1 MNIARRFFSRL
12 GAWPAW
18 LALTLLLPV
27 IAGGEAATGKRPVS
41 TVRGYLVDMVCV
53 REEAGKLPDL
63 GPKHSRKCLQMPAC
77 VESGYAILLSSN
89 EVLKFDAHGN
99 DLTVRLVRASHRD
112 TGWLVKV
119 TGIRQGDEIAVR
131 AIELA
136 PVGAPARKHR

>member
-1 MNIARRFFSRL
+1 M
-12 GAWPAW
+12 
-18 LALTLLLPV
+18 ALSLLLPV
-27 IAGGEAATGKRPVS
+27 IAGGEAASGKRPVS
-41 TVRGYLVDMVCV
+41 SVRGYLVDMVCV

-77 VESGYAILLSSN
+77 VASGYAILLPSN
-89 EVLKFDAHGN
+89 EVLKFDARGN
-99 DLTVRLVRASHRD
+99 DLTARLVRAGHRD

-136 PVGAPARKHR
+136 PVGAPARKSR